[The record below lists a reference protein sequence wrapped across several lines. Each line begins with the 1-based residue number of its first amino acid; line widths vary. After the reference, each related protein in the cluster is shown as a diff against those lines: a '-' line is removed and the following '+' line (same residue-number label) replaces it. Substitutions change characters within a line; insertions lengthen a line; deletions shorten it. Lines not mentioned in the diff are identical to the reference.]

1 MATTTRNELKQY
13 FQKGKIPTQA
23 HFEALIDSGLNQ
35 LDDRLRSSPNDP
47 LTLLPSGPG
56 GGLLGFS
63 RIETNAGVES
73 LKPTWLI
80 RHEPAGHPTPGL
92 LFQGAQ
98 GKPALCLQGG
108 TGYVGIG
115 TPAPGAQLDV
125 LATGTTWN
133 GWFEA
138 IRFSQTE
145 HSAITHPTGGLL
157 FGLHGDRKFY
167 FGDTR
172 KEGTSGYLMTVDA
185 NTGNVGIGTTAPD
198 RPLTL
203 QPPTGSVEWL
213 SLRAAT
219 GQTKWHVNNL
229 SNGFNLAETVMVED
243 VRPVDPGTLRPGRP
257 GRLRPG
263 STGGDVGLDGP
274 GVELSTRPQ
283 VFDGRFFIASGG
295 NVGIGTTD
303 PAGKLQVVNGRVDI
317 TSSPTV
323 ALGGLRFNGLASELR
338 RAQLVL
344 SSEYSD
350 LVIASG
356 QRNYRHGS
364 TLTFASFNPDDAT
377 VYRKW
382 VINQGN
388 WQDAGGRMGFL
399 EFGYQD
405 AVASNPHENI
415 NDERT
420 VLTLDG
426 ANRRVGIGTTVPE
439 ASLHVVGDVILGE
452 LRLSPQGRMNSS
464 MWRVTQVYNNQTG
477 PLPLRTGVFDS
488 GGGTLLIIS
497 SGSGWKAPPGAGWI
511 GMGIQVDGTHYGSH
525 GVFCNEANSHRAFA
539 TNPLVVRGIA
549 AGRHTLSLV
558 TTDATTDHNDRYSVT
573 VIEFPF

>member
-56 GGLLGFS
+56 EGLLGFS
-63 RIETNAGVES
+63 RVETNAGVES

-80 RHEPAGHPTPGL
+80 RHEPAGSAAPGL
-92 LFQGAQ
+92 LFQDAR
-98 GKPALCLQGG
+98 KRPALYLQ
-108 TGYVGIG
+108 
-115 TPAPGAQLDV
+115 
-125 LATGTTWN
+125 N
-133 GWFEA
+133 G
-138 IRFSQTE
+138 
-145 HSAITHPTGGLL
+145 
-157 FGLHGDRKFY
+157 
-167 FGDTR
+167 
-172 KEGTSGYLMTVDA
+172 
-185 NTGNVGIGTTAPD
+185 TGNVGIGTT
-198 RPLTL
+198 
-203 QPPTGSVEWL
+203 
-213 SLRAAT
+213 
-219 GQTKWHVNNL
+219 
-229 SNGFNLAETVMVED
+229 
-243 VRPVDPGTLRPGRP
+243 DPGLS
-257 GRLRPG
+257 RLKIA
-263 STGGDVGLDGP
+263 GP
-274 GVELSTRPQ
+274 GADVAHVRFAYEGAGELEFAGWTQGWNINSKTPQ
-283 VFDGRFFIASGG
+283 KHLYLNRDAAGSSNIYIGTLGREITVLGANG
-295 NVGIGTTD
+295 NVGIGTAD

-323 ALGGLRFNGLASELR
+323 ALGGPRFNGLASELR

-452 LRLSPQGRMNSS
+452 LRLGPQGRMNSS